1 MIRIRRAGSP
11 RLPENLSAV
20 PQGQEWPAQDFN
32 PGQAVR
38 SHGRSGCRG
47 WQDLLRGGETP
58 TSRRLGVHREALAA
72 LRLFEEAADRETA
85 TAELARRIL
94 DFLFRARYDEGLRF
108 TAS

>member
-1 MIRIRRAGSP
+1 
-11 RLPENLSAV
+11 
-20 PQGQEWPAQDFN
+20 
-32 PGQAVR
+32 
-38 SHGRSGCRG
+38 
-47 WQDLLRGGETP
+47 
-58 TSRRLGVHREALAA
+58 